1 MNKYI
6 NGKKYDTDTADW
18 LMDTD
23 ACSVDFRPGLT
34 RDEKAEHVYS
44 LFEEEFN
51 AYFKRERDA
60 EQCVMR
66 FLPLP
71 TRTCDNRY
79 SECDTDMFKWR
90 ERLYRTSEG
99 DYFRALVLY
108 AYYRGPYGLS
118 DCDTEEVGI
127 IPFDSADDAYEWA
140 CDNLTAD
147 EVDEVFPER
156 A

>member
-6 NGKKYDTDTADW
+6 NGKKYDTDTAYW
-18 LMDTD
+18 LVSTNI
-23 ACSVDFRPGLT
+23 CSVDFHNGLT
-34 RDEKAEHVYS
+34 RDEKAEHIYS

-51 AYFKRERDA
+51 DYFKREKDA

-71 TRTCDNRY
+71 KQTCDNRY
-79 SECDTDMFKWR
+79 SECNTDMFRWQ
-90 ERLYRTSEG
+90 ERLYKTSEG
-99 DYFRALVLY
+99 DYFRALAFY
-108 AYYRGPYGLS
+108 AFYDGPY
-118 DCDTEEVGI
+118 DRDYDVAEVALL
-127 IPFDSADDAYEWA
+127 PFDSLDDAYDWA

-147 EVDEVFPER
+147 EVNMAFPER

>member
-18 LMDTD
+18 LVGTKL
-23 ACSVDFRPGLT
+23 CSVDFHDGLT
-34 RDEKAEHVYS
+34 RDEKAEHICS
-44 LFEEEFN
+44 LFEEKFN

-66 FLPLP
+66 FLPIP
-71 TRTCDNRY
+71 KQTCDNRY
-79 SECDTDMFKWR
+79 SECDTDMFRWQ
-90 ERLYRTSEG
+90 ECLYKTSEG
-99 DYFRALVLY
+99 DYFRALVFDAFY
-108 AYYRGPYGLS
+108 DGPYGR
-118 DCDTEEVGI
+118 DHDIAEVALL
-127 IPFDSADDAYEWA
+127 PFDSPDDAYGWA

-147 EVDEVFPER
+147 NVDIVFPER